1 MRSAPLRVVVVNWV
15 WQPALDSPA
24 ALLAAWPDM
33 PGLAGGLC
41 EAGAEVTVLQR
52 FGRDDVWSADGVT
65 WRFVSDGPP
74 GRPARRDRYPRF
86 HQQVAA
92 LAPEVVHAHSLLF
105 YPQLAALRQ
114 ALPAHTALLAQ
125 HHAEAHAGRRRWFQ
139 ARALGRLD
147 GVVFAAA
154 ALADAWR
161 AAGAL
166 PRRVPVYEVMEGSC
180 LFQPRPRAEARVES
194 GLQGEPAFLWVGR
207 LDDNKDPLTMLAGL
221 APVLAARPT
230 ARLQMVFTDAPLL
243 PAVERRLATDPELA
257 RQVTLVGR
265 RPRAAMEAIYN
276 SCDYYVSASHREG
289 SGYALAEAMACGLVP
304 LVTDIPS
311 FRAMTDGGRVGGLWS
326 PGQAESLTA
335 TVEAMLAIDHAAA
348 SRAAREQFEARL
360 SWPAIGRGL
369 MAAYQDVLSQR
380 SSR

>member
-92 LAPEVVHAHSLLF
+92 LAPEVVHATRCCST
-105 YPQLAALRQ
+105 QLAALRQ
-114 ALPAHTALLAQ
+114 ALPPTRAVAQ
-125 HHAEAHAGRRRWFQ
+125 HHAEARRRGAGSSPGAGRWTGSSLRRRAADALRAAAP
-139 ARALGRLD
+139 ARACRSTKSRRLGL
-147 GVVFAAA
+147 V
-154 ALADAWR
+154 
-161 AAGAL
+161 
-166 PRRVPVYEVMEGSC
+166 
-180 LFQPRPRAEARVES
+180 QPRPGRGRGS